1 MICKLRR
8 RLKSFILWMRACGL
22 QVWGLAR
29 MYTDVENIERVL
41 NNLRRRVAKLKDDE
55 WMYSGT
61 GGL

>member
-1 MICKLRR
+1 
-8 RLKSFILWMRACGL
+8 
-22 QVWGLAR
+22 

-61 GGL
+61 GSL